1 MSRRKSNQLAA
12 SKAPAPLVTRRRME
26 AAPTA
31 KVQATQLKF
40 VVEDER
46 RVPRKRRD
54 RIPKGAQTIIALY
67 KQ

>member
-1 MSRRKSNQLAA
+1 MG
-12 SKAPAPLVTRRRME
+12 

-46 RVPRKRRD
+46 RVPRKRRN
-54 RIPKGAQTIIALY
+54 RIPKGRTNNNRIIQAIIASKNMNIIFWNTKNRLDC
-67 KQ
+67 